1 MPYNKNRITKVTTG
15 TSVHEQNLDIEVE
28 GIEGGVTI
36 GSHVNQLVGS
46 IQLFQQ
52 QPTLS
57 DEAAWQVEN
66 LSSLLGT
73 GEESV

>member
-1 MPYNKNRITKVTTG
+1 M
-15 TSVHEQNLDIEVE
+15 HEQNLDIEVE
-28 GIEGGVTI
+28 SLEGCVTI
-36 GSHVNQLVGS
+36 GSHINQLVGS
-46 IQLFQQ
+46 IQLFEQ

-57 DEAAWQVEN
+57 DEAAWKVEN